1 LPEGWEADE
10 APECLGMF
18 VDPAATGFRVNL
30 LVSADRVA
38 ADLELEDAAAVT
50 LEEATQAFDD
60 FRVEQ
65 EKVVQISGRPAAMR
79 FQSFV
84 IDGVEDRLLQLQ
96 VLLFAPPDGREK
108 THDLFHID
116 GTCLQRDA
124 ATYAPAFVT
133 AAQSFTFT

>member
-1 LPEGWEADE
+1 
-10 APECLGMF
+10 MF

-38 ADLELEDAAAVT
+38 AEVELEDAAATT
-50 LEEATQAFDD
+50 LEQATEAFDD
-60 FRVEQ
+60 YRVEQ

-79 FQSFV
+79 FQSFT
-84 IDGVEDRLLQLQ
+84 IEGVEDRLLQLQ
-96 VLLFAPPDGREK
+96 ALLFAPADGREK

-124 ATYAPAFVT
+124 ATYAPAFVV
-133 AAQSFTFT
+133 AAHSFTFT